1 MQLIRKPVKLYHYIA
16 ISICCMAMNAHTH
29 RKKATR
35 DRERSSNAVRDDAKI
50 SRRTTGVT
58 GKRRSPGVVLGRA
71 GVMVEAEDDEGGMA
85 ASGALQL
92 CSVRD
97 ASPWSTTRTHLASLP
112 ADSVSCR
119 RW

>member
-1 MQLIRKPVKLYHYIA
+1 MQLIKNPVNLYRYIA
-16 ISICCMAMNAHTH
+16 IIICCMAASAHTH

-97 ASPWSTTRTHLASLP
+97 ASRRP
-112 ADSVSCR
+112 AVVDDAHTFG
-119 RW
+119 